1 MNFVHPVLRQ
11 LIETGRGQP
20 SIADLSI
27 ESARDQIAARTASR
41 PAGPA
46 VDHVCDLSVPGPR
59 GDIAVRLYR
68 PESPPAVAV
77 AFHGGGWFMGNLD
90 SFDAT
95 CRHMAKESGLAIIS
109 VDYRLA
115 PEFPF
120 PAALEDAW
128 AATQWIAAN
137 GRSLGVDGRRLVL
150 MGESAGGNLAA
161 VVSLMARD
169 AGSPEICLQA
179 LVYPAVDARL
189 EVPSLDQFAEGYL
202 QTKRDVVH
210 AYRTYGLN
218 TTVEAVD
225 WRLSPLLAPS
235 HTGVAPA
242 IIISAEC
249 DAIRDD
255 ADAYSQCLIESG
267 VTSTHVRYSGM
278 LHMFFGMRGIVPD
291 AAVAQKQVALAMRDA
306 VMGTSR

>member
-1 MNFVHPVLRQ
+1 MHFVHPLLRP
-11 LIETGRGQP
+11 LIEASRGQP
-20 SIADLSI
+20 SFADISV
-27 ESARDQIAARTASR
+27 ESAREQIAARTASR

-46 VDHVCDLSVPGPR
+46 IDHVRDLSVPGPR
-59 GDIAVRLYR
+59 GDIPVRLYR
-68 PESPPAVAV
+68 PESPPGVAV

-95 CRHMAKESGLAIIS
+95 CRHLAKDSGLAIIS

-128 AATQWIAAN
+128 AATQWVAAN
-137 GRSLGVDGRRLVL
+137 GESLGLDDRRLVL

-161 VVSLMARD
+161 VVTLMARD
-169 AGSPEICLQA
+169 TAFLEVCLQA

-189 EVPSLDQFAEGYL
+189 EIPSLDQFAKGYL
-202 QTKRDVVH
+202 QTKKDVVH
-210 AYRTYGLN
+210 AYRTYGLK
-218 TTVEAVD
+218 TTVEATD

-235 HTGVAPA
+235 HAGVAPA

-255 ADAYSQCLIESG
+255 AHAYSRCLLECG
-267 VTSTHVRYSGM
+267 VSSTHVQYSGM
-278 LHMFFGMRGIVPD
+278 LHMFFGMRGIIPD
-291 AAVAQKQVALAMRDA
+291 AAVAQKQLALAMRDA
-306 VMGTSR
+306 VMGVS